1 MEWSAFRNGR
11 PLTVDA
17 STDVR
22 YADLAEAGFAPFYA
36 KVAFTML
43 RRGDADAA
51 LLGRW
56 LASADD
62 PKRAASIKAE
72 LRAYHEADAA
82 GRASAVGDGAEP
94 VARTSR
100 RARLRAAPG
109 EGSGRSQGA
118 SGDATGTS
126 APAPAR
132 RRARRG
138 RTRGD
143 DRFVLVARGGSP
155 AHARREAQRLGLAP
169 VETNVVDPAR
179 GEVTTRLEVEAT
191 AQQATTLTLSGF
203 WMHRPDDERPSE
215 APAPRVRTRSRR
227 D

>member
-100 RARLRAAPG
+100 RARLRAAP
-109 EGSGRSQGA
+109 
-118 SGDATGTS
+118 
-126 APAPAR
+126 APAR
-132 RRARRG
+132 RRSRRG

>member
-100 RARLRAAPG
+100 RARLRAAP
-109 EGSGRSQGA
+109 
-118 SGDATGTS
+118 
-126 APAPAR
+126 APAR
-132 RRARRG
+132 RRSRRG

-203 WMHRPDDERPSE
+203 WMHRPDDGRPSE